1 MGNSHLP
8 HFMPSKFDL
17 SMRDR
22 SSDKGTDFVAGD
34 SRVETQVR
42 RDWANDSNIIIFISA
57 VLADI
62 PPEPVLQ

>member
-42 RDWANDSNIIIFISA
+42 SNWANNSNIIFFVSA

-62 PPEPVLQ
+62 PPEPLLQ